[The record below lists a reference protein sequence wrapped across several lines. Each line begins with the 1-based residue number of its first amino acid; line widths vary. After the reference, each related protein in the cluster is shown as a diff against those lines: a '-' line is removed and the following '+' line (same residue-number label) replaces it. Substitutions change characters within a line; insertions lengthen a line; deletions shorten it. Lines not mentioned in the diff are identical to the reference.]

1 MRIGELATAAG
12 VSPDTL
18 RYYERRGLLPRASRL
33 ENGYR
38 AYGPETVRR
47 VGVIRSGLA
56 AGLTLDEIREVL
68 QLRDAGAPPCRRV
81 RDLVAVKLAEVERR
95 LDALTATRDRMRAL
109 LVSWDTRLQV
119 TPPGTRA
126 RLLES
131 SSPSVVDPHPLH
143 APVPRRPRRSSEGGP
158 R

>member
-38 AYGPETVRR
+38 AYGPEAARR
-47 VGVIRSGLA
+47 VGVIRAGLS

-68 QLRDAGAPPCRRV
+68 QLRDGGAAPCRRV

-95 LDALTATRDRMRAL
+95 LDDLTATRDRMRAL
-109 LVSWDTRLQV
+109 LTSWDARLQA
-119 TPPGTRA
+119 TPAGTRA
-126 RLLES
+126 RLLETE
-131 SSPSVVDPHPLH
+131 SPGLAEPHPLH
-143 APVPRRPRRSSEGGP
+143 APVPRRTRRSPEGGP